1 MMIRICSPGLWAI
14 SHVLS
19 RNWRAWLST
28 FWAVSKY
35 KLQTRRGHLR
45 RLRPVVLAGL
55 ALLILGSVSD
65 MFWSYFSSTAPVIF
79 TTLIILTAAFFYL
92 FSGASRSTEQTLPAF
107 ILFDDTGKWY
117 QGSQEALLT
126 DQPPWQL
133 TRQARVTP
141 WGVFLNFIDADGQ
154 HHNQWIL
161 HDELPERDY
170 RRLVR
175 TIGLITQ
182 HQPDFQL

>member
-1 MMIRICSPGLWAI
+1 M
-14 SHVLS
+14 
-19 RNWRAWLST
+19 
-28 FWAVSKY
+28 
-35 KLQTRRGHLR
+35 
-45 RLRPVVLAGL
+45 
-55 ALLILGSVSD
+55 GSVSD
-65 MFWSYFSSTAPVIF
+65 MFWSYFSNSAPLVFFCLVI
-79 TTLIILTAAFFYL
+79 L
-92 FSGASRSTEQTLPAF
+92 FIVFLFLFDVTRRRSRKTQPIF

-117 QGSQEALLT
+117 QSEQEAQLT

-133 TRQARVTP
+133 TAGARVTP
-141 WGVFLNFIDADGQ
+141 WGIFLDLVDADGQ
-154 HHNQWIL
+154 RRNQWIL